1 MEIRLPIVLQGGI
14 YTVHSKIEGFLQR
27 MVNRLA
33 FGYYRYGPPDPR
45 QDYLSRLKRAVERYE
60 ETGNL
65 EFLVDAA
72 NYCLLETAMPLH
84 PNAHFKSTDS
94 QGSAVKRDT

>member
-1 MEIRLPIVLQGGI
+1 
-14 YTVHSKIEGFLQR
+14 

-33 FGYYRYGPPDPR
+33 FGHYRYGPPDAL
-45 QDYLSRLKRAVERYE
+45 QDYASRLEHAIEKYE

-72 NYCLLETAMPLH
+72 NYCLLETVEPLH

-94 QGSAVKRDT
+94 HGSGVKTTE